1 MKNDKTTLYQIAFGA
16 LIAALYSALT
26 YAFAPISYNAV
37 QFRISEVLT
46 ILPCFT
52 PAAIPGLTVGCII
65 ANIGS
70 FNPID
75 MVVGTFA
82 TLLAAIATYLFRNV
96 KIKGIPFISFLAPV
110 VFNGIIVGLEIAIVF
125 VKNIKTFPVNAL
137 WVALGELV
145 VVFVLGIPLY
155 LLLQNHKD
163 IFDKKF

>member
-1 MKNDKTTLYQIAFGA
+1 MKNNSKRLNQIVFGA
-16 LIAALYSALT
+16 IIAALYTALT
-26 YAFAPISYNAV
+26 YAFAPISYHAV

-52 PAAIPGLTVGCII
+52 PVAIPGLTIGCII
-65 ANIGS
+65 ANIIS

-75 MVVGTFA
+75 IVVGSFA
-82 TLLAAIATYLFRNV
+82 TLLASIVSYLFRNV

-125 VKNIKTFPVNAL
+125 VKNIKTFPIQAL
-137 WVALGELV
+137 WVALGEAV

-155 LLLQNHKD
+155 LLLKKHKNLFEK
-163 IFDKKF
+163 I